1 MDVKF
6 CFRKLKNELK
16 ISCFAKCEF
25 IHMVLISYQ
34 HYTGSWGERDGKNT
48 VAHWGHHHHPVKEA
62 TLVLLELPLLS

>member
-1 MDVKF
+1 
-6 CFRKLKNELK
+6 
-16 ISCFAKCEF
+16 
-25 IHMVLISYQ
+25 MVLISYQ